1 MCKKRL
7 RTNAVKAYHAS
18 ALTVSLS
25 GRVWIGV
32 GAQVTPVLVDFT
44 IQLTLYRVSP

>member
-18 ALTVSLS
+18 ALTVPLS
-25 GRVWIGV
+25 GRVWADV
-32 GAQVTPVLVDFT
+32 GAQVTSVLENNVFNQHF
-44 IQLTLYRVSP
+44 IG